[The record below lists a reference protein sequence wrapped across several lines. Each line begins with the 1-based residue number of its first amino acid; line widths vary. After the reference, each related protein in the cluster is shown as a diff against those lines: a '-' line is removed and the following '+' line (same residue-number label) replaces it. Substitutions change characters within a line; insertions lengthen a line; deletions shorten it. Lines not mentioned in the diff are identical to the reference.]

1 MVLMQNQI
9 KDENELRESMKFNLL
24 LEKAALSEIKVT
36 DEEVKKYYE
45 DKQLDIEVRHIIVED
60 EKTIKEVKAKLDEG
74 EDFAVLAEEYST
86 DATAQ
91 QGGDLGFISINDPQ
105 LDPVFKEAA
114 FKLKQDEISEPVE
127 SSFGWHIIQ
136 VTDKP
141 EKEPFDKV
149 KEEYEKE
156 LKLSK
161 IDINKTLKTELEK
174 SKIKVEDKD
183 LKNTFDPILS
193 APTEED
199 NASDEDAV
207 EEKK

>member
-86 DATAQ
+86 DATV
-91 QGGDLGFISINDPQ
+91 N
-105 LDPVFKEAA
+105 
-114 FKLKQDEISEPVE
+114 
-127 SSFGWHIIQ
+127 
-136 VTDKP
+136 
-141 EKEPFDKV
+141 
-149 KEEYEKE
+149 
-156 LKLSK
+156 
-161 IDINKTLKTELEK
+161 
-174 SKIKVEDKD
+174 KVE
-183 LKNTFDPILS
+183 ILDS
-193 APTEED
+193 YL
-199 NASDEDAV
+199 
-207 EEKK
+207 

>member
-1 MVLMQNQI
+1 MTRSWIRYSKKKHL
-9 KDENELRESMKFNLL
+9 NLN
-24 LEKAALSEIKVT
+24 
-36 DEEVKKYYE
+36 
-45 DKQLDIEVRHIIVED
+45 
-60 EKTIKEVKAKLDEG
+60 KTK
-74 EDFAVLAEEYST
+74 
-86 DATAQ
+86 
-91 QGGDLGFISINDPQ
+91 
-105 LDPVFKEAA
+105 
-114 FKLKQDEISEPVE
+114 ISEPVE

-183 LKNTFDPILS
+183 L
-193 APTEED
+193 
-199 NASDEDAV
+199 
-207 EEKK
+207 EKHFRSNS